1 MDMMIK
7 TVKRVE
13 LNTKFV
19 SVVLNIQ
26 TLKIKKIVLQ
36 QKLPKNFY

>member
-1 MDMMIK
+1 MKLNVNMNMMIK

-13 LNTKFV
+13 LNAKFV

-26 TLKIKKIVLQ
+26 TLKIKKTVLQ
-36 QKLPKNFY
+36 

>member
-1 MDMMIK
+1 MKLNVNMNMMIK

-36 QKLPKNFY
+36 

>member
-1 MDMMIK
+1 MKLNVNMNMMIK

-13 LNTKFV
+13 LNAKFV

-36 QKLPKNFY
+36 

>member
-1 MDMMIK
+1 MKLNVNMDMMIK

-36 QKLPKNFY
+36 

>member
-1 MDMMIK
+1 MKLNVNMNMMIK

-13 LNTKFV
+13 LNAKFV

-26 TLKIKKIVLQ
+26 TLKIKEIVLQ
-36 QKLPKNFY
+36 

>member
-1 MDMMIK
+1 MKLNVNMDMMIK

-26 TLKIKKIVLQ
+26 TLKMKKIVLQ
-36 QKLPKNFY
+36 